1 LRSIGSGVYAIKQ
14 QWPSEGT
21 WVLALTGAYNG
32 MTSSVVVELG
42 PNGKVLQ
49 DTRLEEGNLKG
60 VHTKAARRS
69 WIAEDIDSALRSS
82 AGVTGQTPG
91 EQDSSFFSAFGPI
104 TWLFAGLG
112 ASVFTIGFVRR
123 ARRGHASGKVSS

>member
-1 LRSIGSGVYAIKQ
+1 M
-14 QWPSEGT
+14 
-21 WVLALTGAYNG
+21 LALTGAYNG